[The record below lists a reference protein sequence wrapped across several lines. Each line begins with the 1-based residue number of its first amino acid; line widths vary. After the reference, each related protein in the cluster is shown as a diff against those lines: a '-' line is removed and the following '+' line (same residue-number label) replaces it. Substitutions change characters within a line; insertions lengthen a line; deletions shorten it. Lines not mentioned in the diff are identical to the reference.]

1 MKNWISVFVLWVA
14 FCCAAGAEELTL
26 KATKDS
32 FGRSNERMRNSG
44 SSATL
49 YVAQASNIRAL
60 IAFDLSGVTNKVE
73 NAVFRFQQKESNE
86 TPVTLTVAPMVQTER
101 NAAWKEGRGSL
112 GARGRNA
119 LEGESC
125 YSHSVFPKVQWESA
139 PDKPVVDLAA
149 ASLWSKALVSAKRM
163 EWKAEQWIEIKI
175 SDAKWLE
182 EIRTSEHPIVT
193 FGIWGSSGNGYY
205 TINAKESGKA
215 PELVLTLEEEKEAE
229 ESE

>member
-1 MKNWISVFVLWVA
+1 MKKWISVLVLWAVIS
-14 FCCAAGAEELTL
+14 CVAGAEELTL

-44 SSATL
+44 ASPTL
-49 YVAQASNIRAL
+49 YVAQSSNIRAL
-60 IAFDLSGVTNKVE
+60 IAFDLSGVTNKIE
-73 NAVFRFQQKESNE
+73 SAVFRFQQKELNE

-101 NAAWKEGRGSL
+101 NAAWKEGRGVL

-119 LEGESC
+119 LEAESC
-125 YSHSVFPKVQWESA
+125 YSHSAFPDIPWESA

-149 ASLWSKALVSAKRM
+149 AQLWSKALVSGKRM
-163 EWKAEQWIEIKI
+163 EWKADVWIDIKI
-175 SDAKWLE
+175 SDAAWLE
-182 EIRTSEHPIVT
+182 AIRTSEHPIVT
-193 FGIWGSSGNGYY
+193 FGIWGTSGKGYY